1 MQAVSGHKKERHLC
15 ISKVPFHINC
25 IAWKFSFPCDL
36 FLKRES
42 QAHQTGH
49 WHGINK
55 DIPICPGNR
64 AQDKREVSKVRS
76 NIPLASRS
84 AASAV
89 CYKSSREPQHAQ
101 TNIRK
106 QQCTFERPSA
116 HTKPYSR
123 QKPND
128 QADKVKQVKTFRG
141 IVPQSSHGPFTAPQ
155 TSVFLRCGFD
165 VPDFTHPYYGHE
177 ATKQQPYKFP

>member
-25 IAWKFSFPCDL
+25 IAWKFSLPCDL

-55 DIPICPGNR
+55 DIPICPGKGR
-64 AQDKREVSKVRS
+64 RIKERCARPGATFLWQ
-76 NIPLASRS
+76 ARS

-101 TNIRK
+101 TNMRK

-128 QADKVKQVKTFRG
+128 QAGKVKQVKTFRG
-141 IVPQSSHGPFTAPQ
+141 IVPQSSHGPFTTPQ
-155 TSVFLRCGFD
+155 ASVFLRCGFD

>member
-1 MQAVSGHKKERHLC
+1 MQAVSGHKKGTFASQRCLSRIIC
-15 ISKVPFHINC
+15 IV
-25 IAWKFSFPCDL
+25 WKFSLPCDL

-55 DIPICPGNR
+55 GIPICPGNR

-89 CYKSSREPQHAQ
+89 CYKSSCEPQHAQ
-101 TNIRK
+101 TNMRK

>member
-1 MQAVSGHKKERHLC
+1 M
-15 ISKVPFHINC
+15 PFRIIC
-25 IAWKFSFPCDL
+25 IAWKFSVPCDL

-128 QADKVKQVKTFRG
+128 QADKVKQVKTFRATG
-141 IVPQSSHGPFTAPQ
+141 PSPPHKQAYFSGAVLTSQTSLTHTMVMKQQNSSHIN
-155 TSVFLRCGFD
+155 S
-165 VPDFTHPYYGHE
+165 HE
-177 ATKQQPYKFP
+177 TIFMDDNLLFIVIF

>member
-1 MQAVSGHKKERHLC
+1 MQALAGIRKAPLHLKGAFPHHLYC
-15 ISKVPFHINC
+15 MEVFASLRLVPEKGITG
-25 IAWKFSFPCDL
+25 
-36 FLKRES
+36 
-42 QAHQTGH
+42 HQTGH

-55 DIPICPGNR
+55 GIPICPGKGR
-64 AQDKREVSKVRS
+64 RIKERCARPGATFLWQ
-76 NIPLASRS
+76 ARS

-101 TNIRK
+101 TNMRK

-123 QKPND
+123 QEPND
-128 QADKVKQVKTFRG
+128 QTGKVKQVKTFRG

-155 TSVFLRCGFD
+155 ASVFLRCGFD